1 MTPAAV
7 LATVLGYIAVL
18 FAVAWISG
26 RRADNA
32 GFFTGN
38 RRTPWYM
45 AAFAMIGAAI
55 SGVTFISVPGSV
67 AVDSFSYMQMVAGF
81 TVGQFVVAFVLIPL
95 FYRLRVVSLYEYLD
109 DRFGVA
115 SHRTGAWFFFIS
127 KILGAALRVYVVCAV
142 LQLLVFD
149 RYGLPFWFNALT
161 TMAFVWLYTQ
171 QGGVKSLIWT
181 DSLKTFCLVA
191 SLVLSIVFIMR
202 GLDFS
207 FSDTVCEVSSSPMSR
222 IFFFDDPASDRYFWK
237 MFAAGIVLLV
247 CMTGLD
253 QDLMQRNMSCATPR
267 DSQKNIVLTAVSQ
280 IVVIFLFLVLGVLLY
295 LYMEHRGLAMPE
307 KTDQVFSLVAVGGG
321 LPLVVGVLFV
331 IGLIS
336 STYSAA
342 GSALTALTTSFTVD
356 ILEGTKRYGEA
367 RLTRIRRGVHVAM
380 ALGMALVILAFG
392 YLADDSVIN
401 LVYKVASYTYGPIL
415 GMFVFGMFTRLRV
428 RDRWMPL
435 VAVAAPVL
443 SGFLQ
448 WWALEAWDYRIGFE
462 LLIYNALFTVIG
474 MLLLVKRHEK

>member
-7 LATVLGYIAVL
+7 IAAVLGYIAVL
-18 FAVAWISG
+18 FVVAWVSG

-45 AAFAMIGAAI
+45 AAFAMIGAAM

-81 TVGQFVVAFVLIPL
+81 TVGQLVVAFVLIPT

-127 KILGAALRVYVVCAV
+127 KMLGAALRVYVVCAV
-142 LQLLVFD
+142 MQLLVFSH
-149 RYGLPFWFNALT
+149 YGIPFWANTLI
-161 TMAFVWLYTQ
+161 TMLFVWLYTQ

-181 DSLKTFCLVA
+181 DTLKTLCLVA

-202 GLDFS
+202 GLGLS
-207 FSDTVCEVSSSPMSR
+207 FSDTVREVSASPMSR

-280 IVVIFLFLVLGVLLY
+280 IFVIFLFLVLGVLLY
-295 LYMEHRGLAMPE
+295 LYMERSGLTPPA
-307 KTDQVFSLVAVGGG
+307 KSDQVFSLVAVDGG
-321 LPLVVGVLFV
+321 LPLIVGILFV
-331 IGLIS
+331 VGLIS

-356 ILEGTKRYGEA
+356 ILEGTKRCGEE
-367 RLTRIRRGVHVAM
+367 RLTRLRKGVHILM
-380 ALGMALVILAFG
+380 ALGMAAVILAFE
-392 YLADDSVIN
+392 YWADDSVIN

-415 GMFVFGMFTRLRV
+415 GMFAFGMFTRRKV
-428 RDRWMPL
+428 RDRWIPL

-443 SGFLQ
+443 SALVQ
-448 WWALEAWDYRIGFE
+448 WWAREAWGYRIGFE
-462 LLIYNALFTVIG
+462 LLIYNAAFTMIG
-474 MLLLVKRHEK
+474 MSLLVERDEK